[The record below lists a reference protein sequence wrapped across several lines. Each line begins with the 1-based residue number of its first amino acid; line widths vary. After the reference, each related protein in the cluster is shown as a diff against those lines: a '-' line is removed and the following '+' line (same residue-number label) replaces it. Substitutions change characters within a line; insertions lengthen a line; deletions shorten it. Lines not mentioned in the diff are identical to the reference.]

1 MKRLTRKVG
10 KYKVGR
16 TVGKGTFA
24 KVKFA
29 CNTETGEGVA
39 MKVLAKSSILKHKM
53 VLIVF
58 MCIMTSLS
66 FGKTDDCDNSLN
78 GFARIYWSNEAMVAL
93 SMVEG
98 IQPFHPS
105 LQKRLREL
113 FVQKERLNKLKVLQE
128 FIEAV
133 KPYLRQ
139 LIDL

>member
-53 VLIVF
+53 VEQGVTL
-58 MCIMTSLS
+58 
-66 FGKTDDCDNSLN
+66 
-78 GFARIYWSNEAMVAL
+78 
-93 SMVEG
+93 
-98 IQPFHPS
+98 P
-105 LQKRLREL
+105 
-113 FVQKERLNKLKVLQE
+113 E
-128 FIEAV
+128 FFINVYE
-133 KPYLRQ
+133 
-139 LIDL
+139 DLMS